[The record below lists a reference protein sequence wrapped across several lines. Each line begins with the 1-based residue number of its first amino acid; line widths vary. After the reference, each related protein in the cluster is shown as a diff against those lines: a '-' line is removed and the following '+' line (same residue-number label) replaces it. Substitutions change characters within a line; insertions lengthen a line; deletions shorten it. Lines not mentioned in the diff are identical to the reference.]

1 MSNLPTSVLE
11 SSHDGLKIWCLHAIV
26 LRPKVKTENIK
37 LQKKKKKTN
46 KVDIESGK
54 KNTKLEST

>member
-37 LQKKKKKTN
+37 LQKKKKK
-46 KVDIESGK
+46 K
-54 KNTKLEST
+54 KNYKIKREKKNK

>member
-37 LQKKKKKTN
+37 LQKKKKKQIKSIL
-46 KVDIESGK
+46 KVEK
-54 KNTKLEST
+54 KTLN